1 MNKEKV
7 FKQVEKKVK
16 DLSQGQFKIID
27 SNGIEVNSVFTTSEE
42 EDINEMIN
50 NGFTVDEIVIEIIKW
65 NNRIY
70 DIFNSKRN

>member
-27 SNGIEVNSVFTTSEE
+27 SNGSEVNSVFTTSEE